1 MSGPHIAA
9 VIPCYRVGRKIL
21 DVIRRIGPEV
31 SAIYVVDDAC
41 PEASGQ
47 LVETEINDP
56 RVHIIRH
63 PRNRGVGAAS
73 MTGMMAALADGVDI
87 LVKLDGDGQMDPAFI
102 PRLVDPIVRGQADYT
117 KGNRFYAPEGLKDM
131 PTIRLLGNAALSFLA
146 KLSSGYW
153 QILDPSNGFTA
164 MHAAVFALLP
174 HTKLS
179 QRFFFECDVLFR
191 LNLLRAKVVDVAIP
205 ASYADEKSNL
215 RIRRI
220 VLPFFF
226 CLIRNFTKR
235 VVYSYFV
242 HDFSVGSLYLAF
254 GLPVFLFGALIGTFE
269 WIAYARDGTFASA
282 GTVMLA
288 ALPVIMGFQLLLSFL
303 AYDVS
308 NAPRDT
314 LHRQLVGLS
323 HHATS
328 PQGGSPGTRLPNK
341 RER

>member
-31 SAIYVVDDAC
+31 TAIYVVDDAC

-56 RVHIIRH
+56 RINIIRH
-63 PRNRGVGAAS
+63 PSNRGVGAAS

-179 QRFFFECDVLFR
+179 LRFFFECDVLFR

-254 GLPVFLFGALIGTFE
+254 GLPIFLFGALIGTFE

-314 LHRQLVGLS
+314 LHGQLVSLS

-328 PQGGSPGTRLPNK
+328 PQGGSPGTRLPN
-341 RER
+341 

>member
-117 KGNRFYAPEGLKDM
+117 KGNRLRSRRPQRHADNSFAWQRGVVLSGQAFV
-131 PTIRLLGNAALSFLA
+131 RLLA
-146 KLSSGYW
+146 
-153 QILDPSNGFTA
+153 
-164 MHAAVFALLP
+164 
-174 HTKLS
+174 
-179 QRFFFECDVLFR
+179 
-191 LNLLRAKVVDVAIP
+191 NLGPK
-205 ASYADEKSNL
+205 
-215 RIRRI
+215 
-220 VLPFFF
+220 
-226 CLIRNFTKR
+226 
-235 VVYSYFV
+235 
-242 HDFSVGSLYLAF
+242 
-254 GLPVFLFGALIGTFE
+254 
-269 WIAYARDGTFASA
+269 
-282 GTVMLA
+282 
-288 ALPVIMGFQLLLSFL
+288 
-303 AYDVS
+303 
-308 NAPRDT
+308 
-314 LHRQLVGLS
+314 
-323 HHATS
+323 
-328 PQGGSPGTRLPNK
+328 
-341 RER
+341 